1 MRHVIVR
8 TMRNDDEFANWYG
21 ALWPRVLRAVTVSVG
36 DADLAEEATAE
47 AFVKALVR
55 WPKPLEYDAPMGWLH
70 TVAVNEVRSR
80 WRRAKLERRV
90 MDRLSAEVLQ
100 HAPPPETRDD
110 ALWTAVGALP
120 DRARQVVAMRYVL
133 DLPEAQIAASL
144 GITRG
149 TVASTLS
156 SARKRLSTVLAP
168 RHTESGQ
175 HELARTTTREELS

>member
-1 MRHVIVR
+1 MHEAAGG
-8 TMRNDDEFANWYG
+8 DDFADWYG

-36 DADLAEEATAE
+36 DPDLAEEATAE

-55 WPKPLEYDAPMGWLH
+55 WPKPRQFDSPQAWLH

-80 WRRAKLERRV
+80 WRRAKLERR
-90 MDRLSAEVLQ
+90 MTDRLSADVGQ
-100 HAPPPETRDD
+100 HAPPPEPRDD
-110 ALWTAVGALP
+110 TVWTAVAALP

-144 GITRG
+144 GISRG

-156 SARKRLSTVLAP
+156 AARKQLSTVLAP
-168 RHTESGQ
+168 RHFGTTG
-175 HELARTTTREELS
+175 HAELARTTSREELR